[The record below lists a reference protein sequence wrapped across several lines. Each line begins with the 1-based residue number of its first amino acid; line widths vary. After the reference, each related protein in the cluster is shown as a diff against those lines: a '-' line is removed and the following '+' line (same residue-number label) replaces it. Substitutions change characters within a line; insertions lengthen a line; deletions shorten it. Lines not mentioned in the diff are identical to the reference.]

1 MYQVKLGDSI
11 LYYPASDDAAIY
23 DTNLNEEIGMA
34 GEFTFKVPPTNPLY
48 SKLTQ
53 GELVTILKDGAEFW
67 RGEIKQISTDFAKIA
82 EVYCVED
89 LAWLADE
96 FMTPASITT
105 DTYAQRFQTAIN
117 GYNSGRATERQFA
130 IGNVSNVTSSNT
142 CNWTTEYDWS
152 ILDCLRNCICDA
164 SSDPGYLRVRRVTS
178 GGTVT
183 RYIDIVKLADYGVQ
197 ATQPIEYGYNLLD
210 YVKESDYGNLT
221 NVLTPLGDELD
232 SEVYSEYSARL
243 TGTTISD
250 ATSISVY
257 GRHAKAVIFDGV
269 SDLTKLNA
277 LAASYLTRY
286 SQPQLT
292 MEVKAVDLADIE
304 NVDAI
309 KLGDSVRIIA
319 APFAVDQWL
328 YLTQIER
335 DLQNIDKNSI
345 TLSGY
350 VRSGRSLTSQTL
362 GTADAVKNLPSKSSI
377 LEAARKNALEILNG
391 TDGGY
396 VTFETNSND
405 QITELR
411 IANNLDYSQATKCW
425 RWNLGGLAYL
435 SRASASDPWT
445 VVTAATMDG
454 GFVADFITTGTLI
467 ANNGVFELNM
477 STGQVTMGNGDFSG
491 KITSTNGSIGGF
503 TIGSTNLSRGNALV
517 SEDYISCGEAGYG
530 GVMLMGGRSAA
541 GDPNVHYTNM
551 GCIQLANSWNYGAT
565 TGCTRIYGDGRVE
578 LVDSGGNSTWKNL
591 ANIP

>member
-1 MYQVKLGDSI
+1 M
-11 LYYPASDDAAIY
+11 
-23 DTNLNEEIGMA
+23 
-34 GEFTFKVPPTNPLY
+34 
-48 SKLTQ
+48 
-53 GELVTILKDGAEFW
+53 
-67 RGEIKQISTDFAKIA
+67 
-82 EVYCVED
+82 
-89 LAWLADE
+89 
-96 FMTPASITT
+96 
-105 DTYAQRFQTAIN
+105 
-117 GYNSGRATERQFA
+117 
-130 IGNVSNVTSSNT
+130 
-142 CNWTTEYDWS
+142 
-152 ILDCLRNCICDA
+152 
-164 SSDPGYLRVRRVTS
+164 
-178 GGTVT
+178 
-183 RYIDIVKLADYGVQ
+183 
-197 ATQPIEYGYNLLD
+197 
-210 YVKESDYGNLT
+210 
-221 NVLTPLGDELD
+221 
-232 SEVYSEYSARL
+232 
-243 TGTTISD
+243 
-250 ATSISVY
+250 
-257 GRHAKAVIFDGV
+257 
-269 SDLTKLNA
+269 
-277 LAASYLTRY
+277 
-286 SQPQLT
+286 
-292 MEVKAVDLADIE
+292 
-304 NVDAI
+304 
-309 KLGDSVRIIA
+309 
-319 APFAVDQWL
+319 
-328 YLTQIER
+328 
-335 DLQNIDKNSI
+335 
-345 TLSGY
+345 
-350 VRSGRSLTSQTL
+350 
-362 GTADAVKNLPSKSSI
+362 
-377 LEAARKNALEILNG
+377 EAARKNALEILNG

-551 GCIQLANSWNYGAT
+551 GCIQLANSWNYGST